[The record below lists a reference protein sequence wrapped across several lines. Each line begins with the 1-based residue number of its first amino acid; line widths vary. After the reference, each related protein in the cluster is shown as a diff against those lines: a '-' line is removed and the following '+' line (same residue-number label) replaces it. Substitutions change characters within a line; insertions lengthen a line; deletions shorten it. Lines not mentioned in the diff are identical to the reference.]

1 MRSRDGVV
9 DQFESFLRCHAD
21 ELRAG
26 VRIGVRIGV
35 RKHASAKRVGVAR
48 MKLNPDV
55 QWGRSGLRVTRLT

>member
-21 ELRAG
+21 ELRA
-26 VRIGVRIGV
+26 GVRIGV